1 MTSTITPP
9 ICVTHGQKSKSSGN
23 WSLLLFQCSLVLDDN
38 INLYFQL
45 IVIREAIKYKF
56 QLPIMPCGRGRLHKF
71 TGF

>member
-1 MTSTITPP
+1 MVKNQNHQEI
-9 ICVTHGQKSKSSGN
+9 G
-23 WSLLLFQCSLVLDDN
+23 LYYFFQCILVLDDN